1 MANAVYGVS
10 KNDDLAPGIL
20 KKDTR
25 PFSMKLKDFMVEEA
39 GMFVQV
45 VGLMLVG
52 LSFYAPIPFI
62 HDAAFLFVLVVYL
75 FHSRIKFEYD
85 FFSPSSSR
93 GKAGHSPNEGMFF
106 LSNNLYTGFT
116 EAWISK
122 SLGSTHWLVFGST
135 GSGKTRFLL
144 GVFYQ
149 VAMYGGGCIYVDG
162 KGDNTVWWLF
172 YSMARKVGR
181 EEDVLLMN
189 YLTGGGKIDPSRRIS
204 NTCNPFTLGNANQLA
219 SIVVGLMRDGG
230 GDDMWKGRAIA
241 MLKSLMH
248 ALCDKRDRNEIELSI
263 EEIRNHM
270 TLDKIITIA
279 QDETL
284 EEEAAKSIMHY
295 LEELPG
301 FKMDDMFAG
310 KLNAECYKQHGFL
323 QMQLT
328 EVMGD
333 LSTTYKHI
341 YGGKYGEI
349 DFSDVIF
356 QKRLLFVILPALEKN
371 PDELAGLGKM
381 VVANIRSALA
391 PALGVDVEGNKVDVL
406 DSKPTNAEIPFTI
419 ILDEYGYYAV
429 EGFAVVAAQARSLG
443 VQVIYAAQDYPSL
456 KKGSE
461 IEAQATEANTNIKI
475 AMKIE
480 DLRETA
486 DLFVQRA
493 GESDISI
500 KSGDEQT
507 QGIMG
512 GYKEQDTTRI
522 EKRKRIDGRD
532 LVNQAP
538 GQAHVLVKDKLE
550 RVQLFYADPV
560 ETENININRFIP
572 TKRVSNEDIR
582 EIKRSQERMDQV
594 FQGVVAIDIPEQNDD
609 TIQNLFKWSRIA
621 RSYDVNLEESMQFAI
636 GSNIAYLTA
645 DDLNKED
652 EIISGKK
659 EEHNSKPEKIK
670 DSVVADNEHPE
681 KTTLQDNAE
690 TRVTSDSRDDFPK
703 TDSVKD
709 KSRTDKRPNPQRK
722 GDDEDVVLKDLSEA
736 PKASVIARDAKEAED
751 SFIDLLDEATGKQ
764 IQDHYPSASEEMIKE
779 NTVANQINKASSNN
793 EDEAKETMKE
803 VKGIS
808 KKYPSKPKPS
818 RPKQEDLE
826 KHLRWI
832 MEHLQEDDLK

>member
-1 MANAVYGVS
+1 MAGAIYGVS
-10 KNDDLAPGIL
+10 QNDDLAPGIL

-25 PFSMKLKDFMVEEA
+25 PTSMKFKDFLREEA

-45 VGLMLVG
+45 VGIMMIAA
-52 LSFYAPIPFI
+52 SFYTKIPFI
-62 HDAAFLFVLVVYL
+62 QDAFLVFILIVYWM
-75 FHSRIKFEYD
+75 HSRIKFEYD
-85 FFSPSSSR
+85 FFAPSSSR
-93 GKAGHSPNEGMFF
+93 KNGVHDPGEGMFF
-106 LSNNLYTGFT
+106 LSNNIYTGNT

-189 YLTGGGKIDPSRRIS
+189 YLTGGGKIDPSKRIS
-204 NTCNPFTLGNANQLA
+204 NTCNPFTTGNANQLA

-230 GDDMWKGRAIA
+230 GDDMWKGRAVA

-270 TLDKIITIA
+270 TLDKIITVA
-279 QDETL
+279 QDDGL
-284 EEEAAKSIMHY
+284 EQEARKSIMHY

-301 FKMDDMFAG
+301 FRMDDMFAG

-333 LSTTYKHI
+333 LSSTYKHI

-349 DFSDVIF
+349 DFTDVIF

-381 VVANIRSALA
+381 VVSNIRSALA
-391 PALGVDVEGNKVDVL
+391 PALGIDVEGNKVDVL

-493 GESDISI
+493 GESDITV
-500 KSGDEQT
+500 KSGDEQKT
-507 QGIMG
+507 GMMG
-512 GYKEQDTTRI
+512 GYKEQDTTRV
-522 EKRKRIDGRD
+522 ERRKRIDGRD
-532 LVNQAP
+532 LVSQKP
-538 GQAHVLVKDKLE
+538 GQAHVLVGDKLE

-560 ETENININRFIP
+560 ETENIRINRFIP
-572 TKRVSNEDIR
+572 TKRISSDAIK
-582 EIKRSQERMDQV
+582 EIKKSRER
-594 FQGVVAIDIPEQNDD
+594 IDKIFSEGSPISVPEQDD
-609 TIQNLFKWSRIA
+609 ETIQNLFAWSKLA
-621 RSYDVNLEESMQFAI
+621 RSYDLSLEESMQFAL
-636 GSNIAYLTA
+636 GANMAYLTI
-645 DDLNKED
+645 DDLDKEPPKQTKKASPAEEKPTKTKVDMVANQSSNKEGNKETASSANTKD
-652 EIISGKK
+652 TISNQQTKTSEQASESKDSGKPVAN
-659 EEHNSKPEKIK
+659 EEDVKISTLTG
-670 DSVVADNEHPE
+670 DGPSTSV
-681 KTTLQDNAE
+681 
-690 TRVTSDSRDDFPK
+690 SRDAEK
-703 TDSVKD
+703 A
-709 KSRTDKRPNPQRK
+709 K
-722 GDDEDVVLKDLSEA
+722 GD
-736 PKASVIARDAKEAED
+736 
-751 SFIDLLDEATGKQ
+751 FIELLDEAVKENLKR
-764 IQDHYPSASEEMIKE
+764 HYPSASDEQIS
-779 NTVANQINKASSNN
+779 ANSVESQLLKINNGR
-793 EDEAKETMKE
+793 EGHAKEVLSE
-803 VKGIS
+803 LKGVS
-808 KKYPSKPKPS
+808 RRYPGKPTPSKPI
-818 RPKQEDLE
+818 QEDLE
-826 KHLRWI
+826 KHLKWI
-832 MEHLQEDDLK
+832 MEHLSEDDVK